1 MNGWSESLR
10 RELLL
15 DVRVTLI
22 EPGAV
27 ATDLPTHITH
37 GETRQGV
44 EQLYS
49 HIEVTADDIA
59 KVIAFVI
66 GRPRRL
72 AIHEEVLLRQPVR
85 STDGRP
91 SCPASAA
98 VEEAKGTAG
107 NGRERGR
114 ERRGTAPTTADTPH
128 RPYHECPVSPAHR
141 APCGRGEI
149 VVDAARRGH
158 VEHHACSWPTRQRR
172 CRCTRHVATDPATD
186 YSICQHSCG
195 PNMTEGP

>member
-27 ATDLPTHITH
+27 ATDVPTHITH

-72 AIHEEVLLRQPVR
+72 AIHEEVLLRQPLR

-107 NGRERGR
+107 NAGNGG
-114 ERRGTAPTTADTPH
+114 ERRRPLPIPRTARTTSVRSVQRIGRHAVVGRSSSMRHGEVMWSTIRARGPRGSAAAVARAMWLPIRLPTTASAST
-128 RPYHECPVSPAHR
+128 VA
-141 APCGRGEI
+141 GR
-149 VVDAARRGH
+149 
-158 VEHHACSWPTRQRR
+158 T
-172 CRCTRHVATDPATD
+172 
-186 YSICQHSCG
+186 
-195 PNMTEGP
+195 